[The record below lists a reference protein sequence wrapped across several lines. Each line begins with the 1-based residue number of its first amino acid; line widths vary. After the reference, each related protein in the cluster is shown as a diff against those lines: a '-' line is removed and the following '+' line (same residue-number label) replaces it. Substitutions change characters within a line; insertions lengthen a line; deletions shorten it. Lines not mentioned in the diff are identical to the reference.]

1 MQNSNST
8 VRTHIN
14 SEKTLL
20 ICTALVKKCKA
31 SEIDSADE
39 FNTIFDLFRQLFNMF
54 NILANQAKI
63 IALAFRFVKSLFA
76 SLKEKYHIDE
86 EK

>member
-1 MQNSNST
+1 VQNLNST

-20 ICTALVKKCKA
+20 ICTALVKKHKA

-39 FNTIFDLFRQLFNMF
+39 FNMIFNLFRQLFDMF
-54 NILANQAKI
+54 DTFANQAKI
-63 IALAFRFVKSLFA
+63 IALAF
-76 SLKEKYHIDE
+76 
-86 EK
+86 